1 MSALGQPVLG
11 PSKIR
16 KLQQRFL
23 GEETVAEVL
32 FVFYKLFYWTQ
43 MKKITRVRLDYVTI
57 LNRILKLN
65 FAINLKQFVLVI

>member
-16 KLQQRFL
+16 ELQQRFL

-32 FVFYKLFYWTQ
+32 FVFYKLLTPLGVPR
-43 MKKITRVRLDYVTI
+43 T
-57 LNRILKLN
+57 
-65 FAINLKQFVLVI
+65 ALVSK